1 MARTDIFDETT
12 AAADVADTETNQE
25 ATVTEPTTEP
35 TTETKPVES
44 DVDKA
49 AKQAAADAEHLPN
62 VETFKSVVTAAVE
75 AADPSTGTVSEADL
89 DKVAEAYRGVTGGI
103 KYKNLAKDF
112 VDESMKAA
120 LPAGEYIKAVSYNE
134 VSEKLRTTKP
144 APKAAA
150 PKVDPKEAFGERVAV
165 IELGLALLTDRVPED
180 AEDYEVPSTE
190 VAYSQASAYLD
201 WLEADEATRGEEPEL
216 SGIAAAAVKVFQG
229 KGIGGRRAGG
239 ATGPRQPFTG
249 VRRNVGNHI
258 SSAFEG
264 VESGTFLTVS
274 EIVKHRSEEYG
285 DDAPSSGAVSARLF
299 PQGDAS
305 KCNVEGITP
314 GTNDAG
320 TKGATKN

>member
-1 MARTDIFDETT
+1 MARTDIFDEEITT
-12 AAADVADTETNQE
+12 TDDVSTEAPTNEAQE
-25 ATVTEPTTEP
+25 ATVTEPTQTPASTE
-35 TTETKPVES
+35 

-62 VETFKSVVTAAVE
+62 VEAFKTVVTEAVE

-144 APKAAA
+144 APKATA

-165 IELGLALLTDRVPED
+165 LELGLSLLTDRVPTE
-180 AEDYEVPSTE
+180 AEDYEVPSTDA
-190 VAYSQASAYLD
+190 AYNQATAYLD
-201 WLEADEATRGEEPEL
+201 WLEADEETRGEEPEL
-216 SGIAAAAVKVFQG
+216 NGIAAAAVKVFQG
-229 KGIGGRRAGG
+229 KGIGGRRASGG
-239 ATGPRQPFTG
+239 GGVRQPFNG
-249 VRRNVGNHI
+249 VRRNVGAHI
-258 SSAFEG
+258 TSAFEG
-264 VESGTFLTVS
+264 VESGRFLTVS
-274 EIVKHRSEEYG
+274 EIVKHKSEEYG

-314 GTNDAG
+314 GTNEAG

>member
-12 AAADVADTETNQE
+12 TDADTVVATETNQE
-25 ATVTEPTTEP
+25 DTVTEPTTE
-35 TTETKPVES
+35 TKATES

-134 VSEKLRTTKP
+134 VSEKLRTTKA
-144 APKAAA
+144 APKASA
-150 PKVDPKEAFGERVAV
+150 PKVDPKEAFGERVA
-165 IELGLALLTDRVPED
+165 ILELGLSLLTDRVPTE
-180 AEDYEVPSTE
+180 AEDYEVPSTDA
-190 VAYSQASAYLD
+190 AYHQASAYLD
-201 WLEADEATRGEEPEL
+201 WIEADEATRGEEPEL
-216 SGIAAAAVKVFQG
+216 SPIAAAAVKVFQG
-229 KGIGGRRAGG
+229 KGIGGRRAGTS
-239 ATGPRQPFTG
+239 APRAPFTG
-249 VRRNVGNHI
+249 TRRNVGNHI

-299 PQGDAS
+299 PQGDPS

-314 GTNDAG
+314 GTNEAG

>member
-1 MARTDIFDETT
+1 MARTDIFDDTDETT
-12 AAADVADTETNQE
+12 TDNTETTQE
-25 ATVTEPTTEP
+25 ATVTEPTAAP
-35 TTETKPVES
+35 TASTD

-49 AKQAAADAEHLPN
+49 AKQAAADAEHMPN
-62 VETFKSVVTAAVE
+62 VETFKRVVTEAVD

-103 KYKNLAKDF
+103 KYKNLAKEF

-134 VSEKLRTTKP
+134 VSEKLRTTKA
-144 APKAAA
+144 APKASA

-165 IELGLALLTDRVPED
+165 IELGLALLTDRVPAE

-190 VAYSQASAYLD
+190 AAYSQASAYLD
-201 WLEADEATRGEEPEL
+201 WLDADEETRGEEPEL
-216 SGIAAAAVKVFQG
+216 SGVAAAAVKVFQG
-229 KGIGGRRAGG
+229 KGIGGRRVG
-239 ATGPRQPFTG
+239 ASGPRQPFNG
-249 VRRNVGNHI
+249 VRRNVGAHI
-258 SSAFEG
+258 ASAFEG
-264 VESGTFLTVS
+264 VESGTFLTVND
-274 EIVKHRSEEYG
+274 IVKHKSEEYG

-314 GTNDAG
+314 GTNSAG

>member
-12 AAADVADTETNQE
+12 TDDSTVVATETNQE
-25 ATVTEPTTEP
+25 DTVTEP
-35 TTETKPVES
+35 TTETKPATES

-49 AKQAAADAEHLPN
+49 AKQAAADAEHMPN
-62 VETFKSVVTAAVE
+62 VEKFKAVVTEAVE

-134 VSEKLRTTKP
+134 VSEKLRTTKA
-144 APKAAA
+144 APKASA
-150 PKVDPKEAFGERVAV
+150 PKVDPKEAFGERVA
-165 IELGLALLTDRVPED
+165 ILELGLQLLTDRVPAE
-180 AEDYEVPSTE
+180 AEDYEVPS
-190 VAYSQASAYLD
+190 VDAAYNQAIAYLN
-201 WLEADEATRGEEPEL
+201 WSEADEATRGEEPEL
-216 SGIAAAAVKVFQG
+216 SPIAAAAVKVFNG
-229 KGIGGRRAGG
+229 KGIGGRR
-239 ATGPRQPFTG
+239 TGTSAPRAPFTG
-249 VRRNVGNHI
+249 TRRNVGNHI

-314 GTNDAG
+314 GTNEAG